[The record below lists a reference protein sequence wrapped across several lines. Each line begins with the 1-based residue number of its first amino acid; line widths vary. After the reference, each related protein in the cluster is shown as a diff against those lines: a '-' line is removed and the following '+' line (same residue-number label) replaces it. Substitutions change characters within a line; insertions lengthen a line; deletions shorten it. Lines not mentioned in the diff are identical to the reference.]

1 MKSSELWSLD
11 INIHTKIWLFE
22 TKCAYLPLARVLF
35 QCVEPKER
43 GGGGGR
49 VSEMKLIMEFC
60 MEVPENASGVTFW
73 TIDRDVV
80 FFR

>member
-1 MKSSELWSLD
+1 MCGAKG
-11 INIHTKIWLFE
+11 K
-22 TKCAYLPLARVLF
+22 R
-35 QCVEPKER
+35 
-43 GGGGGR
+43 GGGGR